1 MEVTPNMHLVP
12 VMGRFADIQVYV
24 IAQAVLI
31 IMIIQRIMQFKIC
44 IISIFYLSV
53 VDTTRKPQGDK
64 FTGDISVII

>member
-31 IMIIQRIMQFKIC
+31 IIQRIMQFKIF

>member
-1 MEVTPNMHLVP
+1 MEVTLDMLLVP

-31 IMIIQRIMQFKIC
+31 IMIIQRIMQFKIF

-53 VDTTRKPQGDK
+53 VDTTQKPQGDK